1 MSDQLL
7 LHKNKIYTRALNI
20 EVVKW
25 RPKTRASNQFGM
37 NMKMV
42 LNIGLKN
49 DSLINAEESSSEEYS
64 KSKKIE
70 GIIAEALG
78 NIEES
83 LKNFPEFPI
92 GGHMSKGKNV
102 I

>member
-1 MSDQLL
+1 M
-7 LHKNKIYTRALNI
+7 
-20 EVVKW
+20 
-25 RPKTRASNQFGM
+25 KT
-37 NMKMV
+37 V

-49 DSLINAEESSSEEYS
+49 DSLINVEESSSEEYS